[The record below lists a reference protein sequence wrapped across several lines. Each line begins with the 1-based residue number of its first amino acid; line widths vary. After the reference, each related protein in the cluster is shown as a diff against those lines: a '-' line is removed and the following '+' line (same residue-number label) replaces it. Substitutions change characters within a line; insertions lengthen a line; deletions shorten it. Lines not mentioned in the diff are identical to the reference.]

1 MMWQQARHGYHPIGA
16 NPPRISTVVLWI
28 ILLMLLIAICVH

>member
-1 MMWQQARHGYHPIGA
+1 MWQQARHSYHRIGA
-16 NPPRISTVVLWI
+16 SPLRISTVVLWI

>member
-16 NPPRISTVVLWI
+16 SPVRARTIMLWI
-28 ILLMLLIAICVH
+28 ILFMLLGLAIV